1 MVTGKPTTA
10 PARMKVLE
18 HSMQRHIRR
27 LATFVVVLAL
37 AATPAA
43 QSAGKTEKLSGYAE
57 WKRGDVVI
65 VDGQRVRA
73 SRATKFKGRHARS
86 IETIPYGY
94 EVSVKG
100 VRLGDGVVQAT
111 EIEAKPNGM
120 ALFEKDVLEATN
132 EVEAIWLREGV
143 MFEPKDDGGREVI
156 GKTRSDGPDVDRVRR
171 IMDRLTP
178 PYLDRSAVRV
188 HVVETD
194 DWNAAAMGNGAV
206 WVYTGLLD
214 DLSDD
219 ELAIVL
225 GHELA
230 HFTHEHSR
238 RGAKQAMWGQLL
250 ALGTM
255 AAAEAIDNDT
265 ARVTTQVAALLS
277 ATALLSGYSRD
288 HEDQADRVGLR
299 YAYEGGYD
307 VAVGPGLWAR
317 FREKY
322 GEHDVVTTFF
332 VGSHSRPSDR
342 IRNIERELAI
352 NYRQAR

>member
-1 MVTGKPTTA
+1 
-10 PARMKVLE
+10 
-18 HSMQRHIRR
+18 MQIPVRT
-27 LATFVVVLAL
+27 LAACIGVLAL
-37 AATPAA
+37 AVAPAA
-43 QSAGKTEKLSGYAE
+43 QTAGKTEKLSGYAE
-57 WKRGDVVI
+57 WKRGDIVI

-86 IETIPYGY
+86 IEEIPYGY
-94 EVSVKG
+94 EVSAKG

-111 EIEAKPNGM
+111 EIEVKPNGI
-120 ALFEKDVLEATN
+120 ALFENDVRQATD
-132 EVEAIWLREGV
+132 EIEAIWLREGV
-143 MFEPKDDGGREVI
+143 MFEPKDDGEREVI
-156 GKTRSDGPDVDRVRR
+156 GRTRSEGADVDRVRR
-171 IMDRLTP
+171 IMGRLVP
-178 PYLDRSAVRV
+178 PYVDRSAVRV

-219 ELAIVL
+219 EVAIVL

-230 HFTHEHSR
+230 HYTHEHSR
-238 RGAKQAMWGQLL
+238 RGAKQAMWGQFL
-250 ALGTM
+250 ALGAV
-255 AAAEAIDNDT
+255 AAAEAIDNDA

-277 ATALLSGYSRD
+277 ATALMSGYSRD

-299 YAYEGGYD
+299 YAHEAGYD
-307 VAVGPGLWAR
+307 VTAGPGLWAR

-322 GEHDVVTTFF
+322 GERDTVTTFF
-332 VGSHSRPSDR
+332 VGSHSRPTDR

-352 NYRQAR
+352 NYR

>member
-1 MVTGKPTTA
+1 M
-10 PARMKVLE
+10 PARSLVAL
-18 HSMQRHIRR
+18 
-27 LATFVVVLAL
+27 VGVLAL
-37 AATPAA
+37 AAAPSDQTV
-43 QSAGKTEKLSGYAE
+43 GKTEKLSGYAE
-57 WKRGDVVI
+57 WKRGDLII

-73 SRATKFKGRHARS
+73 SRATKFKGKHAKS
-86 IETIPYGY
+86 IDAIPYGY
-94 EVSVKG
+94 EVTAKG
-100 VRLGDGVVQAT
+100 VRLADGVVQAT
-111 EIEAKPNGM
+111 EIEAKPNGT
-120 ALFEKDVLEATN
+120 ALFETDVRQATDELEA
-132 EVEAIWLREGV
+132 VWLREGV
-143 MFEPKDDGGREVI
+143 MFEPKDDGGREII
-156 GKTRSDGPDVDRVRR
+156 GKTRSEGPDVDRVKR
-171 IMDRLTP
+171 IMDRLLP
-178 PYLDRSAVRV
+178 PYVDRPAVRV

-230 HFTHEHSR
+230 HYTHEHSR
-238 RGAKQAMWGQLL
+238 RGAKQAMWSQFL
-250 ALGTM
+250 ALGAV

-277 ATALLSGYSRD
+277 ATALMSGYSRD

-299 YAYEGGYD
+299 YAYEAGYD
-307 VAVGPGLWAR
+307 VTAGPGLWAR

-322 GEHDVVTTFF
+322 GEHDTVTTFF

-352 NYRQAR
+352 NYR

>member
-1 MVTGKPTTA
+1 MRTTA
-10 PARMKVLE
+10 RFLAVL
-18 HSMQRHIRR
+18 IG
-27 LATFVVVLAL
+27 VLAL
-37 AATPAA
+37 AAAAAA
-43 QSAGKTEKLSGYAE
+43 QNAGRTEKLSGYAE

-73 SRATKFKGRHARS
+73 SRATKFKGGHARS

-100 VRLGDGVVQAT
+100 VRLADGIVQAT

-132 EVEAIWLREGV
+132 EIEAIWLREGV
-143 MFEPKDDGGREVI
+143 MFEPKEDGGREVI
-156 GKTRSDGPDVDRVRR
+156 GKTRSEGAAVDRVRR
-171 IMDRLTP
+171 IMNRLMP
-178 PYLDRSAVRV
+178 PYLERQAVRV

-219 ELAIVL
+219 EVAIVL

-230 HFTHEHSR
+230 HYTHEHSR
-238 RGAKQAMWGQLL
+238 RSARQAMWGQFL
-250 ALGTM
+250 ALGAL
-255 AAAEAIDNDT
+255 AAAEAIDNDA
-265 ARVTTQVAALLS
+265 ARTTTQVAALLS
-277 ATALLSGYSRD
+277 ATALMSGYSRD

-299 YAYEGGYD
+299 YAAEAGFD
-307 VAVGPGLWAR
+307 VTVGPGLWAR

-322 GEHDVVTTFF
+322 GEADSVTNFF
-332 VGSHSRPSDR
+332 IGSHSRPTDR
-342 IRNIERELAI
+342 IRNIERELAL
-352 NYRQAR
+352 NYR